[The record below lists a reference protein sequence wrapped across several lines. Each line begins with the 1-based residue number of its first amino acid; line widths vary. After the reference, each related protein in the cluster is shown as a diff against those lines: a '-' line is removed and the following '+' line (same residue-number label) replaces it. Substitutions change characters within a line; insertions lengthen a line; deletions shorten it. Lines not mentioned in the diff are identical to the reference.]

1 MRAMAARRW
10 GLLAALLCGL
20 VLAAPACGGDA
31 DDDGTTLSGAEMVPA
46 DVPLYVSVD
55 TNLESQQWQAAL
67 NLLNKFPG
75 REKLLDM
82 LRTELAAEDVDF
94 ERDVRPVLGPELG
107 VVWLDTNDED
117 AFVGLM
123 QPKDEAKLAALL
135 RKADPPLV
143 HTEIDGWTVFSDN
156 QEKLDRFRREQPG
169 EKLADSD
176 AYSEAVSS
184 LPEDAL
190 LKLYFGGPQVQEEI
204 RTAFSEEG
212 VPEGIAK
219 RFSDLRSGALA
230 LTAEPGGVRFE
241 ADLVTGSDLDLD
253 TYEPQLP
260 ETLPVG
266 ALLYVSFANLDR
278 PARSILDAVSD
289 AIPNFREQLRQAEQ
303 GFGFSVEKDV
313 LPLLENEGAVAVY
326 PDRPLP
332 AVVVALEDPDDR
344 AVKLLD
350 RVGALLELGDE
361 GSTGQEQV
369 EGLTVKQLVIE
380 GVSIFYARVDRVFIA
395 SNSRARV
402 LETNRDGPKLSG
414 DRDYQAAREG
424 LEAEGGTIGLLYG
437 NLEEGLPY
445 LFDFVEQEGDT
456 VPRDVREN
464 VEPLRSFLIS
474 VTQAGNRLE
483 FSGFLAIE

>member
-20 VLAAPACGGDA
+20 VLVAPACGGEG

-55 TNLESQQWQAAL
+55 TDLESEQWQAAQD
-67 NLLNKFPG
+67 LLNKFPG
-75 REKLLDM
+75 RERLLDE
-82 LRTELAAEDVDF
+82 LRKELAADDVDF
-94 ERDVRPVLGPELG
+94 ERDVRPVLGPEIGFVLM
-107 VVWLDTNDED
+107 DTNNED
-117 AFVGLM
+117 AVVALM

-135 RKADPPLV
+135 EKSDEPLV
-143 HTEIDGWTVFSDN
+143 HAEIDSWTVISDS
-156 QEKLDRFRREQPG
+156 QAKLDRFRTEQAG

-176 AYSEAVSS
+176 AYAEAVSS

-204 RTAFSEEG
+204 RNALSEEG
-212 VPEGIAK
+212 VPEGIAS
-219 RFSDLRSGALA
+219 RFSNLRSGALA

-241 ADLVTGSDLDLD
+241 ADLVTGSDLDLE
-253 TYEPQLP
+253 TYEPKLP

-289 AIPNFREQLRQAEQ
+289 AFPNFEEQRRQAER
-303 GFGFSVEKDV
+303 GFGFSIENDL

-326 PDRPLP
+326 ADRPLP
-332 AVVVALEDPDDR
+332 EVVFALVDPDDK
-344 AVKLLD
+344 AVPLLD
-350 RVGALLELGDE
+350 RVGALIELGEE
-361 GSTGQEQV
+361 GSTSQEQV
-369 EGLTVKQLVIE
+369 EGLMVKQLRVE
-380 GVSIFYARVDRVFIA
+380 GVSIFYARVDGIFVA
-395 SNSRARV
+395 SNSRARL
-402 LETNRDGPKLSG
+402 LETSRDGPKLSG
-414 DRDYQAAREG
+414 DRDYLAAREG
-424 LEAEGGTIGLLYG
+424 LEAEGGTIAFLYG
-437 NLEEGLPY
+437 NLQEGLPY
-445 LFDFVEQEGDT
+445 VYEFVDQEGEP

-464 VEPLRSFLIS
+464 TAPLRSLLIS
-474 VTQAGNRLE
+474 ATEEGNRFE

>member
-1 MRAMAARRW
+1 MRPMAVRPGR
-10 GLLAALLCGL
+10 LLAFLLCGL
-20 VLAAPACGGDA
+20 ALVVPGCGGEDG
-31 DDDGTTLSGAEMVPA
+31 DGTTLSGAETVPA
-46 DVPLYVSVD
+46 NVPLYISVD
-55 TNLESQQWQAAL
+55 TNLDSEQWQTAQD
-67 NLLNKFPG
+67 LLRKFPG

-82 LRTELAAEDVDF
+82 LRKELAAEDVDF

-107 VVWLDTNDED
+107 VVWLDTNDDD

-123 QPKDEAKLAALL
+123 QPKDEAKFAALL
-135 RKADPPLV
+135 KKEDPPLV
-143 HTEIDGWTVFSDN
+143 HTEIDGWTAFSDN
-156 QEKLDRFRREQPG
+156 QKYLDRFRREQSG

-190 LKLYFGGPQVQEEI
+190 VKLYFGGPQVQEEI

-241 ADLVTGSDLDLD
+241 ADLVTGTDLGID

-260 ETLPVG
+260 DTLPVG

-278 PARSILDAVSD
+278 PARSILDAIAD
-289 AIPNFREQLRQAEQ
+289 AVPNFQEQLRQAEQ
-303 GFGFSVEKDV
+303 GFGFSVEEDV
-313 LPLLENEGAVAVY
+313 LPLLENEGAIAVY

-332 AVVVALEDPDDR
+332 AVVVALEDPDDK

-350 RVGALLELGDE
+350 RVGALLELGNE
-361 GSTGQEQV
+361 GSRAQEQV
-369 EGLTVKQLVIE
+369 QGLTVKELRIE
-380 GVSIFYARVDRVFIA
+380 GVSIFYARMDGVFVA
-395 SNSRARV
+395 SNNRTRL
-402 LETNRDGPKLSG
+402 LETSRDGPKLSS
-414 DRDYQAAREG
+414 DRDYQAAQEG
-424 LEAEGGTIGLLYG
+424 LEAEGGTIALLYG

-445 LFDFVEQEGDT
+445 VFDFVEQEGET
-456 VPRDVREN
+456 VPRDVSEN
-464 VEPLRSFLIS
+464 VRPLRSFLIS
-474 VTQAGNRLE
+474 VTQEGNRLE